1 MLMGIKDVVREV
13 NWNFM
18 QGDINYKRIQL
29 ACEVL
34 TEKLMLNEEMGALSN
49 N

>member
-13 NWNFM
+13 DWNFQ

-29 ACEVL
+29 ACE
-34 TEKLMLNEEMGALSN
+34 TISERLMVNEDVGLLNNS
-49 N
+49 